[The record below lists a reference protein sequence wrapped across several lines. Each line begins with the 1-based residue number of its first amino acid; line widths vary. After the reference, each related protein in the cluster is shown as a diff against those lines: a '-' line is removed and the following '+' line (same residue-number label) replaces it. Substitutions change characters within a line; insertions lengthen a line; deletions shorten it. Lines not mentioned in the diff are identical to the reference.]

1 MIKSFAPAIV
11 VIGLLASTSAFAQ
24 AAAPAA
30 GACAPAAAKA
40 DDGNSAY
47 AVGGLPTAAPATTC
61 AAPGAGAGV
70 GGASTKWSSK
80 SSIVAIMNN
89 PAAKAVMAKA
99 LPDLIP
105 ILEMFLDMIPAE
117 ATLDGLPDLSM
128 GMVSADQVKAINAD
142 LIKIS

>member
-30 GACAPAAAKA
+30 GACTPAAAKA

-47 AVGGLPTAAPATTC
+47 AVGGLPTAAPAATC
-61 AAPGAGAGV
+61 AAPGAGA
-70 GGASTKWSSK
+70 STKWSSQ

>member
-30 GACAPAAAKA
+30 GACTPAAAKA

-47 AVGGLPTAAPATTC
+47 AVGGLPTAAPAATC
-61 AAPGAGAGV
+61 AAPGAGA
-70 GGASTKWSSK
+70 STKWSSQ

-105 ILEMFLDMIPAE
+105 ILEMFLDMIPAD
-117 ATLDGLPDLSM
+117 APLDGLPDLSM